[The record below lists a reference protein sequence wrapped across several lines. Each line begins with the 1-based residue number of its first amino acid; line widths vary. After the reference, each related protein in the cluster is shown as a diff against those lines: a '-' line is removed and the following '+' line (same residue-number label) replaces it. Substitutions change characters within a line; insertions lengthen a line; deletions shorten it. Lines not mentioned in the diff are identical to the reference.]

1 VAFDIRG
8 GGKIQLRMKSG
19 RGKWR
24 FYSGPRFRYYRSSR
38 YLLSRFPSWR
48 HVAIS
53 FLADNT
59 ASPDLIVELCTG
71 KGAPLCVWLDNFVV
85 E

>member
-8 GGKIQLRMKSG
+8 GGKMQLRMKNG
-19 RGKWR
+19 RSKWR
-24 FYSGPRFRYYRSSR
+24 FYTGPTFRYYRSSR
-38 YLLSRFPSWR
+38 YLLSRFPTWR

-59 ASPDLIVELCTG
+59 ASSDLLVELCAG
-71 KGAPLCVWLDNFVV
+71 KGEPLCVWLDNFVV